1 MRVLC
6 LNAGSS
12 SLKAAGFDATK
23 ADVDPVRVVAHA
35 VDRIGDGGDARRPY
49 VQAVEAVA
57 DACERAGFTP
67 DVVAHRFVHGGPNL
81 VEHVVIDAGV
91 REQLAA
97 AVAFA
102 PLHLPA
108 ALAVLDAATTRY
120 PDCSQIACLDTAF
133 HRDIEPAARRL
144 PIPGRFDA
152 AGVRRYGF
160 HGLSYEYLVHR
171 LGHSLGGRAVLAHL
185 GNGASLAAVR
195 DGSGVDTTMG
205 FTPAGGLVMGTRTGD
220 LDPGVAVHL
229 LRVHGLDA
237 EALEHV
243 VDRESGLLGVS
254 GRSADVRDLLA
265 AREHGDEAA
274 ALALTMYEMVAAK
287 HVAALSTVLG
297 GLDTLV
303 FTGGVGEHAAG
314 VRGGIAA
321 RLGHLGVTVESAAN
335 DAGAS
340 IISRA
345 GAAVTVRIEPT
356 DEELMMARHA
366 ARLVGGSGTSPPS
379 PP

>member
-1 MRVLC
+1 VRVLC

-12 SLKAAGFDATK
+12 SLKAAGFAAPE

-35 VDRIGDGGDARRPY
+35 VDRIGNDGGDARRPY
-49 VQAVEAVA
+49 VRAVAAVA
-57 DACERAGFTP
+57 DACDRAGFAP

-81 VEHVVIDAGV
+81 IEHVVIDASV
-91 REQLAA
+91 REQLTA

-120 PDCSQIACLDTAF
+120 PDCSQVACLDTAF
-133 HRDIEPAARRL
+133 HRDLDPAARRL

-171 LGHSLGGRAVLAHL
+171 LGHSLGRRAVLAHL
-185 GNGASLAAVR
+185 GNGASMAAVR
-195 DGSGVDTTMG
+195 DGTGVDTTMG

-229 LRVHGLDA
+229 LRAHGLDA
-237 EALEHV
+237 EGLEHV

-265 AREHGDEAA
+265 ARENGDEGA
-274 ALALTMYEMVAAK
+274 ALALTMYETVAAK
-287 HVAALSTVLG
+287 YVAALTTVLG
-297 GLDTLV
+297 GLDALV

-314 VRGGIAA
+314 VRDGIAA
-321 RLGHLGVTVESAAN
+321 RLAHLGVTVDGAAN
-335 DAGAS
+335 EAGAS
-340 IISRA
+340 IISPPDA
-345 GAAVTVRIEPT
+345 MVTVRVEPT

-366 ARLVGGSGTSPPS
+366 VRLVGGAGARPS
-379 PP
+379 